1 MMIKGGP
8 KTPKSDGLRNI
19 FLRSRYNNLGTS
31 LAQDVGRRN
40 QVRIVGE
47 RYEIKTV
54 CITITERTKS
64 VEQNQGANVAK
75 TQQQH
80 ETRLTVA

>member
-54 CITITERTKS
+54 CITITER
-64 VEQNQGANVAK
+64 VEQNQGAIVAK